1 MKHFQFTAI
10 NNIQEL
16 SFHISYRDSF
26 LDPVTESDTNRHTQT
41 LGKQNPWTVILLSE
55 NWEIY
60 INIIKLSRIVCKR
73 LTTGRQNIIEQA
85 SIWKRRRSPS
95 RDALP
100 WFLYKYIKYALPR
113 TWNTHLIYILVVW
126 HYSLLLL
133 LVITR
138 GWSAAC
144 LLLDQLLLDG
154 NRSE

>member
-1 MKHFQFTAI
+1 MKHFQLTAI

-16 SFHISYRDSF
+16 SSHISYRVNF
-26 LDPVTESDTNRHTQT
+26 LDPVTESDTNSHTQT
-41 LGKQNPWTVILLSE
+41 LWKQNPWTVILLTE

-60 INIIKLSRIVCKR
+60 INIIILSRIVCKR

-95 RDALP
+95 QTTL
-100 WFLYKYIKYALPR
+100 LYKYIKYALPR

-154 NRSE
+154 NRAE